1 MNIRRFVTAAICI
14 AACALTGCKVTYSL
28 SGASIPANA
37 KTVSIPYF
45 PNNATLVSPTLS
57 STLTDELQTRF
68 TNQTKLELVPE
79 NGDLAFEGGNHELY
93 GTAGR
98 RNQQR
103 HGRHEPSD
111 DNGQG
116 KVHEPYRPDFRF
128 QPFILRLPG
137 ISLFKR
143 PLVSGRDAHSGIGD
157 AARGRHLQCG
167 SIELVAP

>member
-79 NGDLAFEGGNHELY
+79 NGDLAFEGEITSYTVQPVAVTSNDMAAMNRLTITVKVKFTNRIDPTFDFNRSFSAFQEYPFSNDLSSVE
-93 GTAGR
+93 GTLI
-98 RNQQR
+98 
-103 HGRHEPSD
+103 P
-111 DNGQG
+111 
-116 KVHEPYRPDFRF
+116 
-128 QPFILRLPG
+128 
-137 ISLFKR
+137 
-143 PLVSGRDAHSGIGD
+143 
-157 AARGRHLQCG
+157 
-167 SIELVAP
+167 ELVTQLVDDIFNAAVSNW

>member
-79 NGDLAFEGGNHELY
+79 ITSYTVQPVAVTSNDMAAMNRLTITVKVKFTNRIDPTFDFNRSFSAFQEYPSSNDLSSVEGTLI
-93 GTAGR
+93 
-98 RNQQR
+98 
-103 HGRHEPSD
+103 P
-111 DNGQG
+111 
-116 KVHEPYRPDFRF
+116 
-128 QPFILRLPG
+128 
-137 ISLFKR
+137 
-143 PLVSGRDAHSGIGD
+143 
-157 AARGRHLQCG
+157 
-167 SIELVAP
+167 ELVTQLVDDIFNAAVSNW

>member
-79 NGDLAFEGGNHELY
+79 NGDLAFEGEITSYTVQPVAVTSNDMAAMNRLTITVKVRFIDGSGPAFDFNRSFSAFQEYPSSNDLSSVEGTLIPEL
-93 GTAGR
+93 GTQLG
-98 RNQQR
+98 
-103 HGRHEPSD
+103 D
-111 DNGQG
+111 DIFNAA
-116 KVHEPYRPDFRF
+116 
-128 QPFILRLPG
+128 
-137 ISLFKR
+137 
-143 PLVSGRDAHSGIGD
+143 VSNW
-157 AARGRHLQCG
+157 
-167 SIELVAP
+167 

>member
-45 PNNATLVSPTLS
+45 PNNATLVSPTPS

-79 NGDLAFEGGNHELY
+79 NGDLAFEGEITSYTVQPVAVTSNDMAAMNRLTITVKVKFTNRIDPTFDFNRSFSAFQEYPSSNDLSSVE
-93 GTAGR
+93 GTLI
-98 RNQQR
+98 
-103 HGRHEPSD
+103 P
-111 DNGQG
+111 
-116 KVHEPYRPDFRF
+116 
-128 QPFILRLPG
+128 
-137 ISLFKR
+137 
-143 PLVSGRDAHSGIGD
+143 
-157 AARGRHLQCG
+157 
-167 SIELVAP
+167 ELVTQLVDDIFNAAVSNW

>member
-79 NGDLAFEGGNHELY
+79 NGDLAFEGEITSYTVQPVAVTSNDMAAMNRLTITVKVKFTNRIDPTFDFNCSFSAFQEYPSSNDLSSVE
-93 GTAGR
+93 GTLI
-98 RNQQR
+98 
-103 HGRHEPSD
+103 P
-111 DNGQG
+111 
-116 KVHEPYRPDFRF
+116 
-128 QPFILRLPG
+128 
-137 ISLFKR
+137 
-143 PLVSGRDAHSGIGD
+143 
-157 AARGRHLQCG
+157 
-167 SIELVAP
+167 ELVTQLVDDIFNAAVSNW

>member
-79 NGDLAFEGGNHELY
+79 NGDLAFEGEITSYTVQPVAVTSNDMAAMNRLTITVKVKFTNRIDPTFDFNRSFSSFQEYPSSNDLPSVE
-93 GTAGR
+93 GTLI
-98 RNQQR
+98 
-103 HGRHEPSD
+103 P
-111 DNGQG
+111 
-116 KVHEPYRPDFRF
+116 
-128 QPFILRLPG
+128 
-137 ISLFKR
+137 
-143 PLVSGRDAHSGIGD
+143 
-157 AARGRHLQCG
+157 
-167 SIELVAP
+167 ELVTQLVDDIFNAAVSNW

>member
-79 NGDLAFEGGNHELY
+79 NGDLAFEGEITSYTVQPVAVTSNDMAAMNRLTITVKVKFTNRIDPTSISTVHSPPSRNIPLQNDLSSVE
-93 GTAGR
+93 GTLI
-98 RNQQR
+98 
-103 HGRHEPSD
+103 P
-111 DNGQG
+111 
-116 KVHEPYRPDFRF
+116 
-128 QPFILRLPG
+128 
-137 ISLFKR
+137 
-143 PLVSGRDAHSGIGD
+143 
-157 AARGRHLQCG
+157 
-167 SIELVAP
+167 ELVTQLVDDIFNAAVSNW

>member
-79 NGDLAFEGGNHELY
+79 NGDLAFEGEITSYTVQPVAVTSNDMAAMNRLTITVKVKFTNRIDPTFDFNRSFSAVQEYPSSNDLSSVE
-93 GTAGR
+93 GTLI
-98 RNQQR
+98 
-103 HGRHEPSD
+103 P
-111 DNGQG
+111 
-116 KVHEPYRPDFRF
+116 
-128 QPFILRLPG
+128 
-137 ISLFKR
+137 
-143 PLVSGRDAHSGIGD
+143 
-157 AARGRHLQCG
+157 
-167 SIELVAP
+167 ELVTQLVDDIFNAAVSNW

>member
-1 MNIRRFVTAAICI
+1 MCI

-79 NGDLAFEGGNHELY
+79 NGDLAFEGEITSYTVQPVAVTSNDMAAMNRLTITVKVKFTNRIDPTFDFNLSFSAFQEYPSSNDLSSVE
-93 GTAGR
+93 GTLI
-98 RNQQR
+98 
-103 HGRHEPSD
+103 P
-111 DNGQG
+111 
-116 KVHEPYRPDFRF
+116 
-128 QPFILRLPG
+128 
-137 ISLFKR
+137 
-143 PLVSGRDAHSGIGD
+143 
-157 AARGRHLQCG
+157 
-167 SIELVAP
+167 ELVTQLVDDIFNAAVSNW

>member
-79 NGDLAFEGGNHELY
+79 NGDLAFEGEITSYTVQPVAVTSNDMAAMNRLTITVKVKFTNRIDPTSDFNRSFSAFQEYPSSNDLSSVE
-93 GTAGR
+93 GTLI
-98 RNQQR
+98 
-103 HGRHEPSD
+103 P
-111 DNGQG
+111 
-116 KVHEPYRPDFRF
+116 
-128 QPFILRLPG
+128 
-137 ISLFKR
+137 
-143 PLVSGRDAHSGIGD
+143 
-157 AARGRHLQCG
+157 
-167 SIELVAP
+167 ELVTQLVDDIFNAAVSNW

>member
-79 NGDLAFEGGNHELY
+79 NGDLAFEGEITSYTVQPVAVTSNDMAAMNRLTITVKVKFTNRIDPTFDFNRSFSAFQESPSSNDLSSVE
-93 GTAGR
+93 GTLIPEVVT
-98 RNQQR
+98 QLV
-103 HGRHEPSD
+103 D
-111 DNGQG
+111 DSFNAA
-116 KVHEPYRPDFRF
+116 
-128 QPFILRLPG
+128 
-137 ISLFKR
+137 
-143 PLVSGRDAHSGIGD
+143 VSNW
-157 AARGRHLQCG
+157 
-167 SIELVAP
+167 

>member
-79 NGDLAFEGGNHELY
+79 NGDLAFEGEITSYTVQPVAVTSNDMAAMNRLTITVKVKFTNRIDPSFAFNRSFSAFQAYPSSNDLSSVE
-93 GTAGR
+93 GTLI
-98 RNQQR
+98 
-103 HGRHEPSD
+103 P
-111 DNGQG
+111 
-116 KVHEPYRPDFRF
+116 
-128 QPFILRLPG
+128 
-137 ISLFKR
+137 
-143 PLVSGRDAHSGIGD
+143 
-157 AARGRHLQCG
+157 
-167 SIELVAP
+167 ELVTQLVDDIFNAAVSNW

>member
-79 NGDLAFEGGNHELY
+79 NGDLAFEGEITSY
-93 GTAGR
+93 T
-98 RNQQR
+98 
-103 HGRHEPSD
+103 
-111 DNGQG
+111 
-116 KVHEPYRPDFRF
+116 V
-128 QPFILRLPG
+128 QP
-137 ISLFKR
+137 
-143 PLVSGRDAHSGIGD
+143 
-157 AARGRHLQCG
+157 
-167 SIELVAP
+167 VAVTSN

>member
-79 NGDLAFEGGNHELY
+79 NGDLAFEGEITSYTVQPVAVTSNDMAAMNRL
-93 GTAGR
+93 TITVKVKFTNRIDPTFDFNRSFSAF
-98 RNQQR
+98 Q
-103 HGRHEPSD
+103 EPS
-111 DNGQG
+111 
-116 KVHEPYRPDFRF
+116 
-128 QPFILRLPG
+128 
-137 ISLFKR
+137 
-143 PLVSGRDAHSGIGD
+143 PLQTTSRQWKGR
-157 AARGRHLQCG
+157 
-167 SIELVAP
+167 

>member
-79 NGDLAFEGGNHELY
+79 NGDLAFEGEITSYTVQPVAVTSNDMAAMNRLTITVKVKFTNRIDPTFDFNRSFSAFQEYLSSNDLSSVE
-93 GTAGR
+93 GTLI
-98 RNQQR
+98 
-103 HGRHEPSD
+103 P
-111 DNGQG
+111 
-116 KVHEPYRPDFRF
+116 
-128 QPFILRLPG
+128 
-137 ISLFKR
+137 
-143 PLVSGRDAHSGIGD
+143 
-157 AARGRHLQCG
+157 
-167 SIELVAP
+167 ELVTQLVDDIFNAAVSNW